1 MPPKIAFITNF
12 CPHYVIR
19 PFELLS
25 KRHDVDFYFTGGGE
39 RYWDKKNKM
48 WQGQFK
54 GHYLNGFFLLPKF
67 RITPGVF
74 CLLWR
79 RYDIILKTIDDR
91 FALPLVFLIA
101 KIRRKP
107 FIFWTGHWSHPET
120 SFHKISL
127 FFTWFI
133 YTHSDAIVVYGE
145 HIRRY
150 LMDFGVDHKKIFTAA
165 HAIDNGL
172 FNQYVSDEKKQCTRD
187 ELKLRGE
194 KIILYV
200 GRLEDAKGLNYLI
213 EAAGKIKDKNFVMVF
228 IGTGSKRDDFEKA
241 MKEKGMKALF
251 LGHIANTELFPY
263 YAAADVFVLPSITT
277 KDFKEP
283 WGLVVNEAMN
293 QGCPVITTNA
303 VGAAAGGLV
312 EDGKTGFIVDE
323 KSAESL
329 KKALEIILQ
338 DDSLRVRMRQAA
350 NEKIKAWTQERMVEG
365 FMEAIDFVLVKH

>member
-1 MPPKIAFITNF
+1 M
-12 CPHYVIR
+12 R
-19 PFELLS
+19 LFEILAGRL
-25 KRHDVDFYFTGGGE
+25 DVRFYFTGGHE
-39 RYWDKKNKM
+39 AYWEKKNKA
-48 WQGQFK
+48 WIGKFQGE
-54 GHYLNGFFLLPKF
+54 YLPGFLLSPRLK
-67 RITPGVF
+67 ITPRIFG
-74 CLLWR
+74 LLFMT
-79 RYDIILKTIDDR
+79 YDVIIKTIDDR

-107 FIFWTGHWSHPET
+107 FLFWTGHWSHPET
-120 SFHKISL
+120 FFHKLSL
-127 FFTWFI
+127 FFTRFI

-150 LMDFGVDHKKIFTAA
+150 LMDFGVDNKKIFTAA
-165 HAIDNGL
+165 HAVDNGL
-172 FNQYVSDEKKQCTRD
+172 FNQYVSDEKKQRTRD
-187 ELKLRGE
+187 QLKLRDE

-228 IGTGSKRDDFEKA
+228 IGTGSKRDDFEKET
-241 MKEKGMKALF
+241 KEKGMKSFF

-263 YAAADVFVLPSITT
+263 YAVADVFVLPSITT

-293 QGCPVITTNA
+293 QGCPVIATNA

-312 EDGKTGFIVDE
+312 EDGKTGFIVEE

-365 FMEAIDFVLVKH
+365 FMEAIDFVLVKR